1 MDEYNNVMPESEDFC
16 EGENSFVSDEG
27 NQKLI
32 EEISGFREDISYLR
46 DLFVRR
52 LNDDKQKNAVIQK
65 LAEGATYAFIEP
77 FLYDIIL
84 LLDRLEKSDDDFV
97 ASVHEELYGI
107 INRRGVEKIK
117 VTREFNPALYKAV
130 KVSEESAADMLY
142 VTGIIRNGYTFSGKV
157 IRPAEVAVIKPVENR
172 TESEVLG

>member
-1 MDEYNNVMPESEDFC
+1 MVDYNNVIP
-16 EGENSFVSDEG
+16 EGEQFVYSENPADAKG
-27 NQKLI
+27 DNQRLL
-32 EEISGFREDISYLR
+32 EELSAAREDISYLR

-84 LLDRLEKSDDDFV
+84 LLDRLEKSNDDFV
-97 ASVHEELYGI
+97 VSVNEELYGI
-107 INRRGVEKIK
+107 LNRRGVEKIK

-130 KVSEESAADMLY
+130 KVSEDSAADMLY

-157 IRPAEVAVIKPVENR
+157 VRPAEVAVIKPVEKR
-172 TESEVLG
+172 SEIEE

>member
-1 MDEYNNVMPESEDFC
+1 MVDYNNVIP
-16 EGENSFVSDEG
+16 EGEQFVDSEHPADANG
-27 NQKLI
+27 DNQKLL
-32 EEISGFREDISYLR
+32 EELSAAREDISYLR

-84 LLDRLEKSDDDFV
+84 LLDRLEKSNDDFV
-97 ASVHEELYGI
+97 ASVNEELYGI
-107 INRRGVEKIK
+107 LNRRGVEKIK

-130 KVSEESAADMLY
+130 KVSEDPAADMLY

-157 IRPAEVAVIKPVENR
+157 VRPAEVAVIKPIEKR
-172 TESEVLG
+172 SEIEE